1 MNDIGRSA
9 HQRFQGGGTAVPKF
23 SQIPLHWSQV
33 RSMSLRKAYQSLRRQ
48 LLSRSLSPPLFIAPL
63 KGIPGGRAPFS
74 RPIISA
80 NFSTFSG
87 WSIESTRSAAHQSL
101 LYAEGTSS
109 LLFSKNS
116 PNPIRIS
123 PLSHME
129 ITSFLIASHSSNEE
143 IIRYSPSANRT
154 VGPSMSMQG
163 VTAQAFPGLS
173 IFICVPTEMKPP
185 AASIEIGFIP
195 AAARPVA
202 RLRPY
207 LSLKPPGSPGSP
219 KIGLPAITS
228 SM

>member
-1 MNDIGRSA
+1 MRS
-9 HQRFQGGGTAVPKF
+9 
-23 SQIPLHWSQV
+23 I
-33 RSMSLRKAYQSLRRQ
+33 SLRKTYQSLRRQ

-63 KGIPGGRAPFS
+63 KGTPGGRLPLS
-74 RPIISA
+74 RPSISA

-101 LYAEGTSS
+101 LYADGTRS

-123 PLSHME
+123 PLSQIE
-129 ITSFLIASHSSNEE
+129 TTSFRMESHSPNEE
-143 IIRYSPSANRT
+143 IIRYSPSDNST

-163 VTAQAFPGLS
+163 VTAQALPGLS

-219 KIGLPAITS
+219 KIGLPAMTS